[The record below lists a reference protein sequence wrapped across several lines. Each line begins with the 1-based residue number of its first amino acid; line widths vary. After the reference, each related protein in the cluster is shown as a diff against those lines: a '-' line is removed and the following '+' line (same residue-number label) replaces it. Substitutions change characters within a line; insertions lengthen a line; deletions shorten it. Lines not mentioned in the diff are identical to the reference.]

1 MRERPTAVIAEDE
14 ALLRNDL
21 LGALRE
27 AWPELQI
34 VGEAEDGATAIEE
47 IIAKR
52 PDIVFLDIRMPGLS
66 GLDVASI
73 VREQQPDVRIVF
85 VTAYDQYAVEAF
97 AARAVDYLLKP
108 VDRVRLA
115 ETVARL
121 KASPSSNG
129 AAANAESALRD
140 MASRLSPPAEPLT
153 WITASAGKET
163 RLIMV
168 DDIAFFQA
176 DNKYTVVMTAEGE
189 ALIRKPIKELLEAL
203 DPQQWKQVH
212 RSTIVNLRAIKSIAR
227 DESGKGLVKLKG
239 WSNSVRQRPLSRS
252 ANRSCICFA
261 TCSHTRAACRHKM
274 ASGRWFTKASPDGKP
289 VS

>member
-227 DESGKGLVKLKG
+227 DESGKGLVKFR
-239 WSNSVRQRPLSRS
+239 STAATVSVSQPFMYLFR
-252 ANRSCICFA
+252 N
-261 TCSHTRAACRHKM
+261 M
-274 ASGRWFTKASPDGKP
+274 
-289 VS
+289 

>member
-21 LGALRE
+21 LSALRE

-121 KASPSSNG
+121 KESPSSNG

-140 MASRLSPPAEPLT
+140 MAFRLSPPAEPLT

-227 DESGKGLVKLKG
+227 DESGKGLVKFR
-239 WSNSVRQRPLSRS
+239 STAATVSVSQPFMYLFR
-252 ANRSCICFA
+252 N
-261 TCSHTRAACRHKM
+261 M
-274 ASGRWFTKASPDGKP
+274 
-289 VS
+289 